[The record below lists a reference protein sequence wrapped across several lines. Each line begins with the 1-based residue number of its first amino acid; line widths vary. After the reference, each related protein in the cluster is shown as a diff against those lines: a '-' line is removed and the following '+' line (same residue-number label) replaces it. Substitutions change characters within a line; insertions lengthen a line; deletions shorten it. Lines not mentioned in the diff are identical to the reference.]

1 MRMTQRAM
9 IALVLLVVLMLPAGP
24 ALAGGGIAPPPPGIV
39 LSPSKQITATIVVDP
54 HTNTSTPQHGYIT
67 VSRRGFLDAT
77 ALFPVQLF
85 GSFGVLALGCD
96 LTLTAAR
103 VLNANPSATSGG
115 AYAPLNSYIPDAVVN
130 LLFSQLGLTT
140 GPALQPAVTQVNSQA
155 CAPSV
160 DNGSTVVK
168 PGFLVLDVD
177 IGFWAAPGAP
187 TPK

>member
-1 MRMTQRAM
+1 MRTTKRTM
-9 IALVLLVVLMLPAGP
+9 IVLMLLLVLPAGP
-24 ALAGGGIAPPPPGIV
+24 ALAGGGINPPPPGLV
-39 LSPSKQITATIVVDP
+39 LSPSKEITATIVVDP
-54 HTNTSTPQHGYIT
+54 HLTTSTPQYGYIT
-67 VSRRGFLDAT
+67 VSRKRYPDAT

-85 GSFGVLALGCD
+85 GSFGFLSLGCD

-103 VLNANPSATSGG
+103 VLNV
-115 AYAPLNSYIPDAVVN
+115 PLNSYIPDAVVN

-140 GPALQPAVTQVNSQA
+140 GPALLPAVTQINSQA

-160 DNGSTVVK
+160 DTINVVK

>member
-1 MRMTQRAM
+1 MRTTNRAM
-9 IALVLLVVLMLPAGP
+9 IAVVLLLVLVLPAGP
-24 ALAGGGIAPPPPGIV
+24 ALAGGGIAPPPPGLV
-39 LSPSKQITATIVVDP
+39 LSPSKEITATIVVDP
-54 HTNTSTPQHGYIT
+54 HLTTSTPQHGYIT
-67 VSRRGFLDAT
+67 VSRKHHPDAT

-85 GSFGVLALGCD
+85 GSFGGLALGCD

-103 VLNANPSATSGG
+103 VLNVNPSGTAAG

-140 GPALQPAVTQVNSQA
+140 GAALQPAVTQVNSQT

-160 DNGSTVVK
+160 DNGPTIVK

-177 IGFWAAPGAP
+177 IGFWAAPGTP

>member
-1 MRMTQRAM
+1 MRETKRA
-9 IALVLLVVLMLPAGP
+9 IVALVLLGVLALPAGP
-24 ALAGGGIAPPPPGIV
+24 ALAGGAFAPPPPGLV
-39 LSPSKQITATIVVDP
+39 LSPSREITATIVVDP
-54 HTNTSTPQHGYIT
+54 HLTTSTPQYGYIT
-67 VSRRGFLDAT
+67 VSRKHYPDAT

-103 VLNANPSATSGG
+103 VLNANPSGSSAGV
-115 AYAPLNSYIPDAVVN
+115 YAPLNSYIPDAVVN
-130 LLFSQLGLTT
+130 LLFSQLGVTT

-160 DNGSTVVK
+160 DSAPAIVK